1 MDKYNKHKS
10 YSLWTQSVGE
20 EYVSVGGCIGDPGW
34 LFQSPLV
41 KRLDSKTWKI
51 LESPKAL
58 LCLRL
63 AFPYELRI

>member
-20 EYVSVGGCIGDPGW
+20 EYVNVGGCIGDPGW

-41 KRLDSKTWKI
+41 KRLDSKT
-51 LESPKAL
+51 
-58 LCLRL
+58 
-63 AFPYELRI
+63 